1 MELHIHIHHHT
12 VNEKEII
19 NKLNQIIMTNQEAID
34 KLNAQATQLA
44 KVRAEV
50 QKLVDA
56 AQNQGNVSPELE
68 AAITNVENAIK
79 GVDDLNPDE
88 VVNPEGDTNQPS

>member
-88 VVNPEGDTNQPS
+88 VVNPEGETNQPS